1 MEGNGYMVTWTF
13 GNMLSLA
20 MPKDY
25 GTQKLERNDFPFI
38 PSEFELMVR
47 HTRTENG
54 WIPEIDAVLQLKVIE
69 RVFQACDTII
79 AATDASRDGEMTFRY
94 VYQYLNCTQPCFRL
108 WISSLTDE
116 SVRQGMEN
124 LKPDSCYDSLFLAA
138 DSRNKADWILGI
150 NASYAM
156 CKATGLGNN
165 SLGRVQTPVL
175 AAISRRYR
183 ERENHISS
191 DSWPIYISLQKDG
204 ILFKMRRTQDLPDK
218 ESATM
223 FFQDCKLSHQAQ
235 ITGISHSV
243 KEILPP
249 DLLDLTQLQKEANI
263 RYGYTASEVYDI
275 AQSLY
280 EKKLISYPRTSSR
293 YLTEDVFDSLSP
305 IMAHLLSWELFPA
318 AKGTGGIDISCLSRH
333 VINSE
338 KANVHHAI
346 IITGIRPGNLSE
358 KEMQVYRLVAGRM
371 LEAFMAPCR
380 IETTNVEAVCA
391 AQHFKA
397 EQTRIIEAGWH
408 DVFMHSDMVPKSGYS
423 VNELPEVKKGDNLN
437 VCGCNMVHKKE
448 LPVDPFTDA
457 ELVEYME
464 QNGLG
469 TVSSR
474 TNIIRTLVN
483 RKYIRYSGKY
493 IVPTPKGMF
502 TYETIR
508 GKKIADTS
516 LTADWEKQLAGL
528 ESGMITGQD
537 FLNRIRTLAKEMT
550 DDIFNIYSTKE
561 E

>member
-1 MEGNGYMVTWTF
+1 
-13 GNMLSLA
+13 
-20 MPKDY
+20 
-25 GTQKLERNDFPFI
+25 
-38 PSEFELMVR
+38 
-47 HTRTENG
+47 
-54 WIPEIDAVLQLKVIE
+54 
-69 RVFQACDTII
+69 
-79 AATDASRDGEMTFRY
+79 
-94 VYQYLNCTQPCFRL
+94 
-108 WISSLTDE
+108 
-116 SVRQGMEN
+116 
-124 LKPDSCYDSLFLAA
+124 
-138 DSRNKADWILGI
+138 
-150 NASYAM
+150 M

-263 RYGYTASEVYDI
+263 RYGFTASEVYDI

-293 YLTEDVFDSLSP
+293 CLTEDVFDSLPP
-305 IMAHLLSWELFPA
+305 IMARLLSWELFPA
-318 AKGTGGIDISCLSRH
+318 AKGTGGIDISGLSRH
-333 VINSE
+333 IINAE

-358 KEMQVYRLVAGRM
+358 KEILVYKLVAGRM
-371 LEAFMAPCR
+371 LEAFMPPCR

-408 DVFMHSDMVPKSGYS
+408 DVFMRSDMVPKSGYS
-423 VNELPEVKKGDNLN
+423 VNELPEMEKGDTLN
-437 VCGCNMVHKKE
+437 VCGCNMVHKKQ
-448 LPVDPFTDA
+448 LPVNPFTDA

-464 QNGLG
+464 LNGLG

-537 FLNRIRTLAKEMT
+537 FLNKIRTLAKEMT
-550 DDIFNIYSTKE
+550 DDIFNTYSTKE

>member
-1 MEGNGYMVTWTF
+1 MC
-13 GNMLSLA
+13 
-20 MPKDY
+20 
-25 GTQKLERNDFPFI
+25 I
-38 PSEFELMVR
+38 
-47 HTRTENG
+47 
-54 WIPEIDAVLQLKVIE
+54 
-69 RVFQACDTII
+69 
-79 AATDASRDGEMTFRY
+79 RD
-94 VYQYLNCTQPCFRL
+94 
-108 WISSLTDE
+108 S
-116 SVRQGMEN
+116 
-124 LKPDSCYDSLFLAA
+124 
-138 DSRNKADWILGI
+138 NKADWILGI

-156 CKATGLGNN
+156 CKAMGFGNN

-175 AAISRRYR
+175 AVISRRYR
-183 ERENHISS
+183 EKENHISS

-204 ILFKMRRTQDLPDK
+204 ILFKMRRTQDIPDK
-218 ESATM
+218 KSATM
-223 FFQDCKLSHQAQ
+223 FFQDCKLAHQAQ
-235 ITGISHSV
+235 ITGIRHSI

-263 RYGYTASEVYDI
+263 RYGFTASEVYDI

-293 YLTEDVFDSLSP
+293 YLTEDVFDSLPP
-305 IMAHLLSWELFPA
+305 IMARLLSWELFPA
-318 AKGTGGIDISCLSRH
+318 AKGTASIDISSLFRH
-333 VINSE
+333 VINAE

-346 IITGIRPGNLSE
+346 IITGIRPGNLPE
-358 KEMQVYRLVAGRM
+358 KEMLVYRLVAGRM
-371 LEAFMAPCR
+371 LEAFMPPCR
-380 IETTNVEAVCA
+380 IETTDIEAICA

-408 DVFMHSDMVPKSGYS
+408 DVFMNSDIIPKSRYS
-423 VNELPEVKKGDNLN
+423 VNELPEVEKGDTLN
-437 VCGCNMVHKKE
+437 VCGRNLVHKKQ
-448 LPVDPFTDA
+448 LPVNPFTDA

-464 QNGLG
+464 LNGLG

-528 ESGMITGQD
+528 ESGMITRQD

-550 DDIFNIYSTKE
+550 DDIFNTYSQKE
-561 E
+561 KVSILK

>member
-1 MEGNGYMVTWTF
+1 
-13 GNMLSLA
+13 
-20 MPKDY
+20 
-25 GTQKLERNDFPFI
+25 
-38 PSEFELMVR
+38 
-47 HTRTENG
+47 
-54 WIPEIDAVLQLKVIE
+54 
-69 RVFQACDTII
+69 
-79 AATDASRDGEMTFRY
+79 
-94 VYQYLNCTQPCFRL
+94 
-108 WISSLTDE
+108 
-116 SVRQGMEN
+116 
-124 LKPDSCYDSLFLAA
+124 
-138 DSRNKADWILGI
+138 
-150 NASYAM
+150 
-156 CKATGLGNN
+156 
-165 SLGRVQTPVL
+165 
-175 AAISRRYR
+175 
-183 ERENHISS
+183 
-191 DSWPIYISLQKDG
+191 
-204 ILFKMRRTQDLPDK
+204 
-218 ESATM
+218 
-223 FFQDCKLSHQAQ
+223 
-235 ITGISHSV
+235 
-243 KEILPP
+243 
-249 DLLDLTQLQKEANI
+249 
-263 RYGYTASEVYDI
+263 
-275 AQSLY
+275 
-280 EKKLISYPRTSSR
+280 
-293 YLTEDVFDSLSP
+293 
-305 IMAHLLSWELFPA
+305 
-318 AKGTGGIDISCLSRH
+318 
-333 VINSE
+333 
-338 KANVHHAI
+338 
-346 IITGIRPGNLSE
+346 
-358 KEMQVYRLVAGRM
+358 MQVYRLVAGRM
-371 LEAFMAPCR
+371 LETFMAPCR

-550 DDIFNIYSTKE
+550 DDIFNTYSTKE